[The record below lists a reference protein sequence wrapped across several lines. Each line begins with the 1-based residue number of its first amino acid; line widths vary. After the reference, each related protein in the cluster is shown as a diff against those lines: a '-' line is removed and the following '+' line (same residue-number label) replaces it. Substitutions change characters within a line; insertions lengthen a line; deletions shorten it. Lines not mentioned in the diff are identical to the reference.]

1 MSCPECGA
9 ETLAFP
15 VGEELRALLPDD
27 RPGAAICTH
36 CLHVTPADDPPADLP
51 DFSTISD
58 AFPRDREAAVALA
71 LVLALVDSLAL
82 YREELDVLLTRVEA
96 AGTDPLLAL
105 DRLAGDPALAP
116 TMDLDRRCRQ
126 LEQLV

>member
-15 VGEELRALLPDD
+15 VSEGLRDLLPDD
-27 RPGAAICTH
+27 RPGAAICTR
-36 CLHVTPADDPPADLP
+36 CLHVTPEDAPPADLP
-51 DFSTISD
+51 DFTAISD
-58 AFPRDREAAVALA
+58 AFPRDREAAAALA

-82 YREELDVLLTRVEA
+82 YRRELDALLSEVEA
-96 AGTDPLLAL
+96 AGSDPLLAL
-105 DRLAGDPALAP
+105 DRLAGDP
-116 TMDLDRRCRQ
+116 DLEPAVDLRRRSRQ